1 MNFLMTFV
9 VGQSFLSMMC
19 AMKFGIFLFFA
30 GMVCLMSAFVAIV
43 LPETKG
49 IPLVGSLA
57 DHEYTVRCLPQL
69 SCDVTQYLGLRQITP
84 LVHARGRPCYQR
96 HGMQQMRCAAQRTQG
111 TREEVCLW
119 VPPGLRKSC
128 MGR

>member
-49 IPLVGSLA
+49 IPLVGSLTN
-57 DHEYTVRCLPQL
+57 HKYTSRCLPPL
-69 SCDVTQYLGLRQITP
+69 SCNLPENLE
-84 LVHARGRPCYQR
+84 LN
-96 HGMQQMRCAAQRTQG
+96 
-111 TREEVCLW
+111 
-119 VPPGLRKSC
+119 
-128 MGR
+128 